1 MNYILELIVGP
12 MFSGKTTR
20 LIERYN
26 ELIKSGK
33 KCIAIN
39 YALDTRYGENKIV
52 SHDGLNIDCLSIK
65 DLDEIS
71 IDLNDNNSDF
81 SKAEY
86 ILINEAQ
93 FFTNLKTNIM
103 YLINISKKNV
113 ILCGLD
119 LDYKREK
126 FGELMD
132 LGSIATKIEYLRGKC
147 NTKKCNYPSQFTHRL
162 VECDQQILIGT
173 NEYIP
178 VCEECYRSYHELSN
192 KNAPVWDIN
201 QVYNDI

>member
-1 MNYILELIVGP
+1 MDYILELIVGP

-71 IDLNDNNSDF
+71 LHLNDSEF
-81 SKAEY
+81 VKAEY

-93 FFTNLKTNIM
+93 FFANLKTNIM

-126 FGELMD
+126 FGQLLD

-178 VCEECYRSYHELSN
+178 VCEACYRSYHELSN
-192 KNAPVWDIN
+192 KNLPGLGIA
-201 QVYNDI
+201 QLYNDI